1 MELSE
6 LQKKIVNAPEN
17 KIVVMAAAA
26 AGKALENGSILY
38 TDHGPIKI
46 EDSKIGDLVYGLD
59 GQLRT
64 IIGVFPQ
71 GLKKKYIVEFSDG
84 TKINCCNE
92 HLWTFQT
99 ESLRGRKSKTWVTTT
114 LDDIINNYPL
124 FKDAR
129 AKNNFSSKQS
139 KRKNIWIPMTQPINF
154 PSRKVPLDAYTLGAL
169 LGDGCLN
176 GAGAMSTFTNADKD
190 VLEKVQNGLQQIGCS
205 LQSVNNQNRPYD
217 YKIRQNSKIGN
228 GKGVFTSLLEDLN
241 LDFSRSGDKF
251 IPDLYK
257 YNSIQIRIDLLKGII
272 DTDGYCEGGAYD
284 IVLKSQ
290 KLILDIK
297 EVCES
302 LGMTAVY
309 STKKA
314 ICTNSTNGKK
324 DCGEVY
330 RLRIKTTQLIQKIHS
345 SQKRESQWRPT
356 KVYAHRAITK
366 ITETNEYV
374 PMTCI
379 QVDSSDELFVT
390 NNFIVTHNTQVLTER
405 ARKLLREGV
414 EPTDIAVI
422 TFTNLAAQELKERLA
437 EDYKDGIYIGTIHGL
452 ANKFLVTHGINTGK
466 LIEKEEF
473 DEFFELLQENPHC
486 VKHIPN
492 ILLDEAQDSSWGE
505 FNFIFNMIKP
515 DTFFVAAD
523 PRQSIYGFRDAQP
536 ELIKRLA
543 RQPDVTVYD
552 LNENYRNGELILE
565 YAKRILE
572 KIGMSDSSI
581 PMRTGGMVYEGTC
594 DLENIIQWIK
604 KYGTYRD
611 WAILCSTNNEIDWL
625 RAKLKERDIPTI
637 TFKQGKMTKAQLEN
651 AMKDNVVK
659 VLTRHSAKGLEFP
672 YVIVYNPSWWG
683 GDEAKRVNYVAA
695 TRARDILL
703 WLEPK
708 KTPTRKRKKYF

>member
-1 MELSE
+1 MELSKMQQE
-6 LQKKIVNAPEN
+6 IVTSPEKKI
-17 KIVVMAAAA
+17 IVMACAAC
-26 AGKALENGSILY
+26 GK
-38 TDHGPIKI
+38 T
-46 EDSKIGDLVYGLD
+46 
-59 GQLRT
+59 RT
-64 IIGVFPQ
+64 
-71 GLKKKYIVEFSDG
+71 
-84 TKINCCNE
+84 
-92 HLWTFQT
+92 
-99 ESLRGRKSKTWVTTT
+99 
-114 LDDIINNYPL
+114 
-124 FKDAR
+124 
-129 AKNNFSSKQS
+129 
-139 KRKNIWIPMTQPINF
+139 
-154 PSRKVPLDAYTLGAL
+154 
-169 LGDGCLN
+169 
-176 GAGAMSTFTNADKD
+176 
-190 VLEKVQNGLQQIGCS
+190 
-205 LQSVNNQNRPYD
+205 
-217 YKIRQNSKIGN
+217 
-228 GKGVFTSLLEDLN
+228 
-241 LDFSRSGDKF
+241 
-251 IPDLYK
+251 
-257 YNSIQIRIDLLKGII
+257 
-272 DTDGYCEGGAYD
+272 
-284 IVLKSQ
+284 
-290 KLILDIK
+290 
-297 EVCES
+297 
-302 LGMTAVY
+302 
-309 STKKA
+309 
-314 ICTNSTNGKK
+314 
-324 DCGEVY
+324 
-330 RLRIKTTQLIQKIHS
+330 
-345 SQKRESQWRPT
+345 
-356 KVYAHRAITK
+356 
-366 ITETNEYV
+366 
-374 PMTCI
+374 
-379 QVDSSDELFVT
+379 
-390 NNFIVTHNTQVLTER
+390 LTER
-405 ARKLLREGV
+405 VRFLLQSGV
-414 EPTDIAVI
+414 QPSDIACI
-422 TFTNLAAQELKERLA
+422 TFTTLAAQELKERLA

-473 DEFFELLQENPHC
+473 DEFFELLQENPRC

-572 KIGMSDSSI
+572 KIGMSDSSV

-594 DLENIIQWIK
+594 DLENIIQWIQ

-708 KTPTRKRKKYF
+708 KTPARKRK

>member
-26 AGKALENGSILY
+26 AGK
-38 TDHGPIKI
+38 
-46 EDSKIGDLVYGLD
+46 
-59 GQLRT
+59 
-64 IIGVFPQ
+64 
-71 GLKKKYIVEFSDG
+71 
-84 TKINCCNE
+84 
-92 HLWTFQT
+92 
-99 ESLRGRKSKTWVTTT
+99 
-114 LDDIINNYPL
+114 
-124 FKDAR
+124 
-129 AKNNFSSKQS
+129 
-139 KRKNIWIPMTQPINF
+139 
-154 PSRKVPLDAYTLGAL
+154 
-169 LGDGCLN
+169 
-176 GAGAMSTFTNADKD
+176 
-190 VLEKVQNGLQQIGCS
+190 
-205 LQSVNNQNRPYD
+205 
-217 YKIRQNSKIGN
+217 
-228 GKGVFTSLLEDLN
+228 
-241 LDFSRSGDKF
+241 
-251 IPDLYK
+251 
-257 YNSIQIRIDLLKGII
+257 
-272 DTDGYCEGGAYD
+272 
-284 IVLKSQ
+284 
-290 KLILDIK
+290 
-297 EVCES
+297 
-302 LGMTAVY
+302 TA
-309 STKKA
+309 
-314 ICTNSTNGKK
+314 
-324 DCGEVY
+324 
-330 RLRIKTTQLIQKIHS
+330 
-345 SQKRESQWRPT
+345 
-356 KVYAHRAITK
+356 
-366 ITETNEYV
+366 
-374 PMTCI
+374 
-379 QVDSSDELFVT
+379 
-390 NNFIVTHNTQVLTER
+390 VLTER
-405 ARKLLREGV
+405 ARKLLREGT
-414 EPTDIAVI
+414 EPTEIAVI